1 MVYKREETLAT
12 LSGDDCRPPS
22 IRGARPTMLLAINKP
37 PPPPPPGWK
46 AGGRIGRGRGRGR
59 RTTTSIDDGIDRR
72 KGKGGGG
79 RRRRRT
85 MRIHSRRTH
94 YCRRVVGDFPPRSC
108 GHALSRKHT
117 TQASLHRR
125 SKILLWGKVD
135 ICCVARPA
143 TRPPIQPS
151 HVEAMDPTSNSIQNL
166 RIPLFVIK
174 APFPPAA
181 TSFRLRL
188 PTCQQTLLSALYGCI
203 IIVEYVL

>member
-22 IRGARPTMLLAINKP
+22 IRGARPTTLLAINHP
-37 PPPPPPGWK
+37 PPPHP
-46 AGGRIGRGRGRGR
+46 GGRPAVGRGRRRR

-79 RRRRRT
+79 RRRRT

-108 GHALSRKHT
+108 GHALLRKLA

-125 SKILLWGKVD
+125 SKILWGTVG
-135 ICCVARPA
+135 ICCVMC
-143 TRPPIQPS
+143 RPPGRAPAHVHLLTLKQRIQL
-151 HVEAMDPTSNSIQNL
+151 Q
-166 RIPLFVIK
+166 IPYKTYVF
-174 APFPPAA
+174 
-181 TSFRLRL
+181 
-188 PTCQQTLLSALYGCI
+188 LL
-203 IIVEYVL
+203 